1 MLLNILEEKTMLKLV
16 LGSPPR
22 GADYFGREALIETL
36 WSRLERDNVLLAAP
50 RRFGKTGA
58 MFRLLD
64 DPRPPY
70 RPLFINVE
78 NITSAADFM
87 VELMAALLRDR
98 HFARAVRGLW
108 SEAREFGAFL
118 RELPATIDLGGFK
131 IELRQKTDVA
141 HHWADYG
148 EKVMALLAR
157 TDPPLLLLI
166 DEFAI
171 MVNAI
176 AKRSRGEVV
185 ELLRWFR
192 AARIAPDT
200 RTRFVLGSSI
210 NLVTTLD
217 AMGLVDTVNDLWIE
231 RLKPFPRATA
241 GRFVDEI
248 FAAHEVEI
256 EAEVREAILDLV
268 GEPIPYLLSVY
279 LTAVLDRCRD
289 AGEVVSVEMAQAA
302 FEEDLL
308 SGAVAVTFQHY
319 RSRLDEYYSDLE
331 ARAAKAVL
339 ATLSRSEEPVLGET
353 LFQIYCKTGQLE
365 PGGEHSESFLQL
377 MNKLENDFY
386 ITARDGGFVFFSR
399 VLRLWWRT
407 HFGFQRI

>member
-1 MLLNILEEKTMLKLV
+1 MLKLV

-22 GADYFGREALIETL
+22 GEDYFGRETLIEAL

-64 DPRPPY
+64 DPRPPF

-87 VELMAALLRDR
+87 VELMAVLLRDR
-98 HFARAVRGLW
+98 HFARVVRSLW
-108 SEAREFGAFL
+108 SEAREFGSFI
-118 RELPATIDLGGFK
+118 RDLPATIDLGGFK
-131 IELRQKTDVA
+131 IELRQRTDVA
-141 HHWADYG
+141 DHWADYG

-176 AKRSRGEVV
+176 AERSRDEVV

-200 RTRFVLGSSI
+200 QTRFVLGSSI

-231 RLKPFPRATA
+231 KLRPFSRPTA
-241 GRFVDEI
+241 GRFIDQI
-248 FAAHEVEI
+248 FAAHRMEI
-256 EAEVREAILDLV
+256 DVEVREAILDLV
-268 GEPIPYLLSVY
+268 GEPIPYLLSVF
-279 LTAVLDRCRD
+279 LTAILDRCRD
-289 AGEVVSVEMAQAA
+289 PGETVSVDMARAA
-302 FEEDLL
+302 LEEDLL
-308 SGAVAVTFQHY
+308 AGATAVTFQHY
-319 RSRLDEYYSDLE
+319 RSRLDEYYSDRE
-331 ARAAKAVL
+331 ARAAKAIL
-339 ATLSRSEEPVLGET
+339 ATLSRSEQPVLGET
-353 LFQIYCKTGQLE
+353 LFQVYLKTYLLE
-365 PGGEHSESFLQL
+365 PAGEHSEAFLQL

-386 ITARDGGFVFFSR
+386 ITARNQGFVFFSR
-399 VLRLWWRT
+399 ILRLWWKARY
-407 HFGFQRI
+407 GFQGA